1 MQTNKNIKLDEIV
14 DWWVSTAWGNE
25 SMSRP
30 TRPSRS
36 WQLHAHGGSQ
46 LSMNSTELLKSRH
59 QINKRYNPLR
69 LNRRSW
75 SQRSRKVA
83 RIWKKVLQVTGKTAT
98 SLVTLNNSADNFH
111 NNSTLY
117 ARAWDTI
124 SNLIPVWICRDRR
137 THSQSW
143 VDQRLYNDRPVST
156 KYCSAYFLDQWKERK
171 KIRNL
176 VLKVSDINMFV
187 MRSHLERQLFVLTDI
202 FKSSQPFFLFS
213 LEP

>member
-1 MQTNKNIKLDEIV
+1 
-14 DWWVSTAWGNE
+14 
-25 SMSRP
+25 MSRP

-36 WQLHAHGGSQ
+36 WQLHAHGG
-46 LSMNSTELLKSRH
+46 LSC
-59 QINKRYNPLR
+59 PWLR
-69 LNRRSW
+69 LNYSKAAIKLTKDIIPFDSIEGHEARDPVKW
-75 SQRSRKVA
+75 P

-137 THSQSW
+137 TYSQSW
-143 VDQRLYNDRPVST
+143 VDQRLYDDRPVST
-156 KYCSAYFLDQWKERK
+156 KYCSADFLDQWKERK
-171 KIRNL
+171 KIQNL

-187 MRSHLERQLFVLTDI
+187 MRSHLERQLFVLTGI

-213 LEP
+213 LPGTRTWEP